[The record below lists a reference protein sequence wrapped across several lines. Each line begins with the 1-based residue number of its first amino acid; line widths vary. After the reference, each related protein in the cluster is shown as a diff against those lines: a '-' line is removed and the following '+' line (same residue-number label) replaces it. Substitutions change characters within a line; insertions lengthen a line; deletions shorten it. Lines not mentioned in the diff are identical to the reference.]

1 VTSWCRSGLQKRD
14 KPRPRHPS
22 EQQLPPWVSSVP
34 TAVQRD
40 KTAILLLMVN
50 DAMILPIFLA
60 RIPCLLSLK
69 KTPLPGQD
77 SAAGMYWPKIKLKR
91 TQPGRGL
98 ELSDQ
103 SSPGPT
109 PATAEPARKPGL
121 GLV

>member
-1 VTSWCRSGLQKRD
+1 VQSPDFAGIVGAEGIAGDIMVQKRVA
-14 KPRPRHPS
+14 KTRKAATETSIRAA
-22 EQQLPPWVSSVP
+22 
-34 TAVQRD
+34 TAALGLFRAV
-40 KTAILLLMVN
+40 
-50 DAMILPIFLA
+50 ILPIFLA